1 MNEKMI
7 PEETFRYILEAE
19 AARYERTIRRLII
32 AFTIIILFMLTI
44 AVLIIYNYDIDTV
57 SVDQDGEGVNIVG
70 DSNGVDYNGAD
81 GQNNENAE

>member
-32 AFTIIILFMLTI
+32 AFTAIILFMLTI
-44 AVLIIYNYDIDTV
+44 AVMIIYNYNIETT
-57 SVDQDGEGVNIVG
+57 SYEQDGEGVNIIG
-70 DSNGVDYNGAD
+70 DSNGVDYGT
-81 GQNNENAE
+81 NAESDKADA

>member
-7 PEETFRYILEAE
+7 PEETLRYILEAE

-32 AFTIIILFMLTI
+32 AFTTIILFMLTI

-81 GQNNENAE
+81 SQNNENA

>member
-32 AFTIIILFMLTI
+32 AFTAIILFMLTI
-44 AVLIIYNYDIDTV
+44 AVLIIYNYNIETT
-57 SVDQDGEGVNIVG
+57 SYEQDGEGVNIIG
-70 DSNGVDYNGAD
+70 DSNGVDYGT
-81 GQNNENAE
+81 NAESDEVDA